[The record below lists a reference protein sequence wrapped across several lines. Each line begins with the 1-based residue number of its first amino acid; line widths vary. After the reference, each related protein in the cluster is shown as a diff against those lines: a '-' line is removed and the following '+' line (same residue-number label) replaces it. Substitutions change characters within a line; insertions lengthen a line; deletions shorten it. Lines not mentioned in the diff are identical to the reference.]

1 MMPTFG
7 YVSLRL
13 LDTGDAIGAE
23 GADLRFDA
31 SVEVDT
37 LSGHGTFAATVEV
50 ISRFTQHLDDLAERL
65 TPSARLEC
73 GLVAE
78 DERISYFSCQIERI
92 YTPVEFAAQVS
103 LGTAGPQ
110 GVMHRLHVGLQL
122 EPKSV
127 ATFRRELQ
135 DILIRGS
142 GIATLGA
149 RPE

>member
-50 ISRFTQHLDDLAERL
+50 ISRF
-65 TPSARLEC
+65 
-73 GLVAE
+73 VAE